1 METELYTQ
9 IQALMTLIERTD
21 FTRQVSVSLDMG
33 NSMLGFVG
41 IVVIISTLLGFMLG
55 SAYQEKKDEEEF
67 KTEGL
72 IRKYEVMLKEPKDD
86 A

>member
-33 NSMLGFVG
+33 HSMLGFVG

>member
-9 IQALMTLIERTD
+9 IQALMALIERTD

>member
-1 METELYTQ
+1 M
-9 IQALMTLIERTD
+9 ALIERTD